1 MIKHFLKNLHSERL
15 VLKHLI
21 PNKQNAQ
28 IIYDALKFESPDD
41 YKYEPLMK
49 TPKILP
55 TSVSDTLKMMQQHA
69 ESDKK
74 DTCTFYIFYNNQFIG
89 MRKISFYKDAF
100 VLKLNT
106 VWLVSKAR
114 GRGFATESYRKIE
127 DIAFNKLKVNKIMR
141 VNILENKDS
150 AKLAEKTGF
159 ILDGVSRQAVYMNN
173 RFFDLMQWS
182 KLHTDYLKEK
192 NKTFTDNKLLDS

>member
-1 MIKHFLKNLHSERL
+1 M
-15 VLKHLI
+15 
-21 PNKQNAQ
+21 
-28 IIYDALKFESPDD
+28 
-41 YKYEPLMK
+41 
-49 TPKILP
+49 
-55 TSVSDTLKMMQQHA
+55 
-69 ESDKK
+69 
-74 DTCTFYIFYNNQFIG
+74 
-89 MRKISFYKDAF
+89 
-100 VLKLNT
+100 
-106 VWLVSKAR
+106 WLVSKAR